1 MFGVWYNPNQSAAER
16 SRAITPALEPPGGAR
31 SFDFMI
37 CLSNPD
43 VLRIAKQ
50 TVLKWIAEH
59 PDVPII
65 DVSQNDRNGA
75 CECGPCAAIVK
86 EEVANNGND
95 WAN

>member
-1 MFGVWYNPNQSAAER
+1 M
-16 SRAITPALEPPGGAR
+16 
-31 SFDFMI
+31 
-37 CLSNPD
+37 
-43 VLRIAKQ
+43 LRIAKQ

-65 DVSQNDRNGA
+65 DVSQNDGNGP